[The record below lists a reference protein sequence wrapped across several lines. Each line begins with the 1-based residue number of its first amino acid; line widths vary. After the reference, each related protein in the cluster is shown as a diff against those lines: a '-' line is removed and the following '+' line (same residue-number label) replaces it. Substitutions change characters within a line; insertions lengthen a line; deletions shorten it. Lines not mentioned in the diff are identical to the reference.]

1 MLFFSFA
8 AKEYVLDDDGDDD
21 KGGWVKTRGA
31 LFGRGT
37 KIGGAADMDDEA
49 EEDMRQMGMRMM
61 VTLNHG

>member
-1 MLFFSFA
+1 M
-8 AKEYVLDDDGDDD
+8 LDDDGDDD
-21 KGGWVKTRGA
+21 TGGWVKTRGA

-49 EEDMRQMGMRMM
+49 EEDMRQLGMRRM